1 MKNELGKPWCSGCG
15 ACYVVC
21 PKNAIKMVSNEKGF
35 VTPIINEKQCIECGK
50 CLRICNEKL
59 DVNQVKKTYILRHK
73 QEEVYNT
80 SQSGGAF
87 TLFADYV
94 LENNGILYGAHLN
107 EKKVLSHFRVA
118 SISER
123 NLMHGSIY
131 IQSNAFKVFKDI
143 EKDLKQNKFVLF
155 IGTPCQVSGLKK
167 TLKLNKINT
176 DKLLLIDLLCH
187 GVGSTKIWMEFI
199 KHYEKKYKHSLDAIE
214 WCGADEQVR
223 PYFSFNYGQHT
234 VNDSQFKKLYY
245 SNLMMRTSCYSCPFT
260 RTERTGDISIGDAAG
275 IKEYDGDF
283 YNPKGTSLILI
294 NTQKGLKIWEQ
305 VMEASVYRE
314 VSINNYLQ
322 ECLKDSPKTK
332 RSSDEFWIDYE
343 KKGIEYI
350 LKKYAEHRI
359 LFNIKYI
366 CKRIVNKW
374 KGKK

>member
-59 DVNQVKKTYILRHK
+59 DVNQVKKTYILQHK

-107 EKKVLSHFRVA
+107 EKKLLSHFRVA

-187 GVGSTKIWMEFI
+187 GVGSTKIWM
-199 KHYEKKYKHSLDAIE
+199 H
-214 WCGADEQVR
+214 
-223 PYFSFNYGQHT
+223 
-234 VNDSQFKKLYY
+234 
-245 SNLMMRTSCYSCPFT
+245 
-260 RTERTGDISIGDAAG
+260 
-275 IKEYDGDF
+275 
-283 YNPKGTSLILI
+283 
-294 NTQKGLKIWEQ
+294 LK
-305 VMEASVYRE
+305 
-314 VSINNYLQ
+314 
-322 ECLKDSPKTK
+322 
-332 RSSDEFWIDYE
+332 
-343 KKGIEYI
+343 
-350 LKKYAEHRI
+350 
-359 LFNIKYI
+359 
-366 CKRIVNKW
+366 
-374 KGKK
+374 